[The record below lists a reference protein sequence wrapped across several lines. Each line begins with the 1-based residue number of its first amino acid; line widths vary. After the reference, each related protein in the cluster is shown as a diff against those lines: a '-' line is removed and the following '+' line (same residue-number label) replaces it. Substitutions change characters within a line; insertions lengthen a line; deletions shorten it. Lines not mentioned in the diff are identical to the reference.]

1 VGTRR
6 LTLLRH
12 GKAQSIDACA
22 EDFERTLTRRGII
35 EAREMAMRI
44 VYRDLIPDLIL
55 VSPAERA
62 WATAEIVAAACE
74 LDAKQVQCA
83 RELYLATPE
92 ATWRLLNGRDAAL
105 RHIMIC
111 GHNPGLSQIASRLG
125 PKPQAREL
133 PTVQSLKQ
141 GNCRPRAS
149 PAPSGTTRRG
159 KRSSPRPPSASTWT
173 TRRAWRT
180 SGCRGFGPSLLRLAA
195 LQAHQPPPIAFV
207 RARVRPGPRHL
218 RQPLLLP

>member
-12 GKAQSIDACA
+12 GKAQSIDSCA
-22 EDFERTLTRRGII
+22 EDFERALTRRGSI
-35 EAREMAMRI
+35 EAQEMAARI

-62 WATAEIVAAACE
+62 WATAEIIANACE

-92 ATWRLLNGRDAAL
+92 TTWRLVTRRDAAL
-105 RHIMIC
+105 RHVMIC

-133 PTVQSLKQ
+133 PTAGIASAVWHNAHWDSLQ
-141 GNCRPRAS
+141 PE
-149 PAPSGTTRRG
+149 
-159 KRSSPRPPSASTWT
+159 SAVACELDDPESMADLW
-173 TRRAWRT
+173 
-180 SGCRGFGPSLLRLAA
+180 
-195 LQAHQPPPIAFV
+195 I
-207 RARVRPGPRHL
+207 
-218 RQPLLLP
+218 

>member
-22 EDFERTLTRRGII
+22 EDFERALTRRGCI
-35 EAREMAMRI
+35 EAQEMAARI

-62 WATAEIVAAACE
+62 WATAEIIADACG
-74 LDAKQVQCA
+74 LDAKQVLCA

-92 ATWRLLNGRDAAL
+92 ATWRLLARRDARL
-105 RHIMIC
+105 SHIMIC

-125 PKPQAREL
+125 PKPQPREL
-133 PTVQSLKQ
+133 ATA
-141 GNCRPRAS
+141 GIAS
-149 PAPSGTTRRG
+149 AVWHNAHWETLQPE
-159 KRSSPRPPSASTWT
+159 SAVSCDLDDPESMADLW
-173 TRRAWRT
+173 A
-180 SGCRGFGPSLLRLAA
+180 
-195 LQAHQPPPIAFV
+195 
-207 RARVRPGPRHL
+207 
-218 RQPLLLP
+218 